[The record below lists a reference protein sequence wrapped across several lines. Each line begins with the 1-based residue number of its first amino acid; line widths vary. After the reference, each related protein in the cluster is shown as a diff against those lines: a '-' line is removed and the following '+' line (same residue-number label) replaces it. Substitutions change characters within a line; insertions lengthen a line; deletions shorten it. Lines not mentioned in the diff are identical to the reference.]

1 MKQYN
6 TQEEAVRECGPN
18 EITVQI
24 DNVWANMTWVEFN
37 LWAATHPNP
46 KGIRKRFKKCCV
58 W

>member
-24 DNVWANMTWVEFN
+24 DNVWANMTWAEFN

-46 KGIRKRFKKCCV
+46 
-58 W
+58 

>member
-24 DNVWANMTWVEFN
+24 DNVWANMTWAEFS
-37 LWAATHPNP
+37 LWATTYQNP
-46 KGIRKRFKKCCV
+46 
-58 W
+58 

>member
-24 DNVWANMTWVEFN
+24 DNVWANMTWAEFS
-37 LWAATHPNP
+37 LWQLHI
-46 KGIRKRFKKCCV
+46 KIHKESESVSKKCCV